1 VRSLS
6 QIAESFDLGGVS
18 PCRRK
23 RLGGERC
30 QDRLAKKGILLPVT
44 GPQFEPAVDRAVER
58 AGDGAVALANHY
70 PVRLQTL
77 QKWSGLVTV
86 VERCRGQMAANY
98 TAEFQGL
105 ATPGGQAQPRCQ
117 TVPGN
122 RHACW
127 KAAPCD
133 PDDCCMKPIAEL
145 LNDVGVFL
153 NAGIAGSE
161 FTPLKL
167 IIVITLISALVWV
180 THRVTRWFVDKVLA
194 RRGFD
199 IGMRE
204 ALGAIVRYGAVTL
217 GTLVIL
223 QSAGINLTSLNVLVG
238 AIGVGLGF
246 GLQNIMNNFFS
257 GLIILFE
264 RPIKIGDRIEIAGA
278 VGEVRDIAARATT
291 LITDDSV
298 AIVVPNS
305 QFISERVTNWSRPG
319 KLTAY
324 VVSFHVSHASDPEFV
339 RRVLLAAAAR
349 HPDVLREPAPQV
361 EFVEA
366 GLAALRFQ
374 MQVWSTEHLKSAGRL
389 KSDLNFDV
397 WRELAASGVVVP
409 PVHGPLTL
417 GLQLDESSKH

>member
-1 VRSLS
+1 
-6 QIAESFDLGGVS
+6 
-18 PCRRK
+18 
-23 RLGGERC
+23 
-30 QDRLAKKGILLPVT
+30 
-44 GPQFEPAVDRAVER
+44 
-58 AGDGAVALANHY
+58 
-70 PVRLQTL
+70 
-77 QKWSGLVTV
+77 
-86 VERCRGQMAANY
+86 
-98 TAEFQGL
+98 
-105 ATPGGQAQPRCQ
+105 
-117 TVPGN
+117 
-122 RHACW
+122 
-127 KAAPCD
+127 
-133 PDDCCMKPIAEL
+133 MKPVAEL
-145 LNDVGVFL
+145 WNNVGVFL

-324 VVSFHVSHASDPEFV
+324 VVSFHVSHASDPELYAGYCSPPLRAIPTCCANRH
-339 RRVLLAAAAR
+339 RR
-349 HPDVLREPAPQV
+349 
-361 EFVEA
+361 
-366 GLAALRFQ
+366 
-374 MQVWSTEHLKSAGRL
+374 
-389 KSDLNFDV
+389 
-397 WRELAASGVVVP
+397 
-409 PVHGPLTL
+409 
-417 GLQLDESSKH
+417 